1 MSHGVQS
8 KAKSF
13 HCFLAFISV
22 MLSYVKVYSSRWIV
36 LSVFCI
42 LEMSNALLWVTFAPI
57 SDIAQIY
64 FGGKES
70 YYGSTTSIN
79 MFVNIERCLF
89 SSLHYNYFVYIYLT
103 QG

>member
-1 MSHGVQS
+1 
-8 KAKSF
+8 
-13 HCFLAFISV
+13 

-79 MFVNIERCLF
+79 MFVNIELCLF
-89 SSLHYNYFVYIYLT
+89 SSLH
-103 QG
+103 